1 MVHKFIGTG
10 NTVIKD
16 KMMTRMME
24 VSPMKKQQYV
34 AAVACLV
41 AGAIGFVSVYATE
54 KAQEKRELA
63 VQESQQ
69 LSAASN
75 ELEPKPKTNTA
86 APKAVVP
93 DKTPQIQTP
102 QKVETADKQTEA
114 DQKEEV
120 KTEKETEKEP
130 KKDETVATAA
140 ADTVHFQPEDGI
152 LWPVEG
158 EVLLE
163 YSMDS
168 TIYFPTL
175 EQFRCNPAL
184 VIAGSVNDK
193 VYAVAKGK
201 IIEVFD
207 SEETGCTVK
216 QDLGD
221 GYVAVYGQLK
231 ELNFNVGDTIESGQ
245 VVGYVSEP
253 TKYYSTEG
261 TNVYFSLQKDG
272 SPVDPTQYL
281 PEQVMDTLE

>member
-1 MVHKFIGTG
+1 
-10 NTVIKD
+10 
-16 KMMTRMME
+16 
-24 VSPMKKQQYV
+24 MKKQQYV

-69 LSAASN
+69 LQTASN

-86 APKAVVP
+86 APKVTVP
-93 DKTPQIQTP
+93 KTTPQIQTP
-102 QKVETADKQTEA
+102 QKAETADKQTEV
-114 DQKEEV
+114 DKKEEV
-120 KTEKETEKEP
+120 KTEKEKEKKP

-140 ADTVHFQPEDGI
+140 DTIHFQPEDGI